1 MRYEKTVLLKNGTAC
16 VIRAASGADAEA
28 VIDCFHVIRRET
40 DFMMAYPGENTL
52 LIEPE
57 RAFLD
62 NRLADDRAVF
72 LCAEVDG
79 KIVGTAGVDPLGRWE
94 KLRHRASFGIGV
106 KRDWWGLGIGRALTE
121 SCIECAKASGY
132 TQLELEVV
140 ADNTAALSLYR
151 SCGFTEYGRNER
163 GFLLRDGSYYALL
176 MMKRDL

>member
-1 MRYEKTVLLKNGTAC
+1 LLKNGATC

-28 VIDCFHVIRRET
+28 VIDCFNTTRYET
-40 DFMMAYPGENTL
+40 DFMMTYPGER
-52 LIEPE
+52 IIEVEPE
-57 RAFLD
+57 REFLN
-62 NRLADDRAVF
+62 NRVADQRAAF

-151 SCGFTEYGRNER
+151 SCGLTEYGRNER
-163 GFLLRDGSYYALL
+163 GFLLRDGTYCVLL
-176 MMKRDL
+176 LMKRDL